1 MEIIKS
7 INDTLAFTIEK
18 EKIIGIINWFL
29 SNLPRVTPDKV
40 MMRIKKLSK
49 YSKMIDFIQ
58 QIKLRNE
65 TLFYFGLVCLLLSV
79 VFLLL
84 TKITTVQVYHVNAW
98 YKPFKFAFS
107 TFLFAWAMAWYCYY
121 LPNFN
126 THLFNWS
133 VIILLGFE
141 IFYIAFQASKGQL
154 SHYNLSTPTYSALYS
169 MMALAATLV
178 TLYTAYVGILFF
190 KNDFPALPIYYVW
203 AIRLGIIIFVIF
215 SFEGF
220 AMGARLNHSVGA
232 LNDNSNWL
240 IIGWSKT
247 VGDLRVAHFI
257 GMHALQ
263 VLPLLSYYVFKN
275 TKLTI
280 GLSVVYALLAMLT
293 LVQALQG
300 KPLLGASKLEKE
312 VSGKI

>member
-1 MEIIKS
+1 M
-7 INDTLAFTIEK
+7 IE
-18 EKIIGIINWFL
+18 
-29 SNLPRVTPDKV
+29 
-40 MMRIKKLSK
+40 
-49 YSKMIDFIQ
+49 FIQ
-58 QIKLRNE
+58 NLKTRNE
-65 TLFYFGLVCLLLSV
+65 TLFYYGLLCLLLSII
-79 VFLLL
+79 FIIL
-84 TKITTVQVYHVNAW
+84 TKYTNTKIYSVNAW
-98 YKPFKFAFS
+98 YKPVKFAFS

-126 THLFNWS
+126 IKIFNWS

-154 SHYNLSTPTYSALYS
+154 SHYNLSTPVYAALYS

-178 TLYTAYVGILFF
+178 TLYTAFVGLLFF
-190 KNDFPALPIYYVW
+190 TNSFPELPNYYVW

-220 AMGARLNHSVGA
+220 AMGSRLNHSVGA
-232 LNDNSNWL
+232 LNDNSNWF

-247 VGDLRVAHFI
+247 VGDLRVSHFI

-263 VLPLLSYYVFKN
+263 VLPILSYYVLKN

-280 GLSVVYALLAMLT
+280 GLSVIYGLLALLT
-293 LVQALQG
+293 LIQALQA
-300 KPLLGASKLEKE
+300 KPLIKTK
-312 VSGKI
+312 